1 MATESVFISQVFS
14 ISPLLHFCNGIRDI
28 SGDHYMGIILFKNS
42 QVKTGDGEIF
52 RFEIISVTQ
61 KSLQKFLGFFLDIR
75 RLTSSGIG
83 DIEYFDMVVDQ
94 SRKHYDYL
102 WIFHIIPTQHQSC
115 GQYSTGCAVNLITH
129 AERYGYL
136 GGFPG

>member
-14 ISPLLHFCNGIRDI
+14 ISPLLHFCNWIRDV
-28 SGDHYMGIILFKNS
+28 SGDHYMGIILFNIS
-42 QVKTGDGEIF
+42 QVKTGEGEII
-52 RFEIISVTQ
+52 RFEIILVTQ
-61 KSLQKFLGFFLDIR
+61 KSLQKFLDFFLDIR

-102 WIFHIIPTQHQSC
+102 
-115 GQYSTGCAVNLITH
+115 
-129 AERYGYL
+129 
-136 GGFPG
+136 